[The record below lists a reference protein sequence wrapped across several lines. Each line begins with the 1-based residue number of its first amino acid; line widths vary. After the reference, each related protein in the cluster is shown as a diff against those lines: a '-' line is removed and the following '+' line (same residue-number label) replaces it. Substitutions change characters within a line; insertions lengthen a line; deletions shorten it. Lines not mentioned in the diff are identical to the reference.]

1 MALKVKTVKTIDVAD
16 WDKLV
21 VETYGRPYD
30 LQQQDGCMGRGGVDL
45 TVPDDEDEDEYMHP
59 AADIPEVVNGRVM
72 GVRFADWLAR
82 DPKKPIPG
90 KDGGEKYMLDLFWH
104 RTFYPDLQTVANDLC
119 KRGLL
124 KKGKYVIDIDW

>member
-1 MALKVKTVKTIDVAD
+1 MALKVKKVKTIEVAD
-16 WDKLV
+16 WNKLV

-30 LQQQDGCMGRGGVDL
+30 LQQQDGCRGRELIHL
-45 TVPDDEDEDEYMHP
+45 TVPDDDLDEYSNP
-59 AADIPEVVNGRVM
+59 AADIPEVVNGDVI

-90 KDGGEKYMLDLFWH
+90 EYGSEKSTLDLFWH

-124 KKGKYVIDIDW
+124 KKGTYVIDIDW

>member
-1 MALKVKTVKTIDVAD
+1 MALKVRKVKTIDVAD

-21 VETYGRPYD
+21 EETYGRPYN

-45 TVPDDEDEDEYMHP
+45 TVPDDGEDEWMHP
-59 AADIPEVVNGRVM
+59 AADIPEVINGDVM

-82 DPKKPIPG
+82 DPKTPIPG
-90 KDGGEKYMLDLFWH
+90 EFGAEKWNLDLFWH
-104 RTFYPDLQTVANDLC
+104 RTFYPDLQTVANDLH

-124 KKGKYVIDIDW
+124 KKGTYVIDINW